1 MKKQDDD
8 LDAIMDQVQ
17 LGEKT
22 EMEGMADQIFKAS
35 TSRTNLTPDEIGMS
49 FSTGIVFNALGMI
62 SHDPTMRFME
72 LKKSQGGW
80 STEKF
85 VQAAG
90 GVQDQRSGGSMG
102 AWMKDRLFTSK

>member
-1 MKKQDDD
+1 MTKDEELDD
-8 LDAIMDQVQ
+8 IVDQVQ
-17 LGEKT
+17 LGET
-22 EMEGMADQIFKAS
+22 SEMEGMANQIFKAS
-35 TSRTNLTPDEIGMS
+35 TSRTNLSADEIGMT
-49 FSTGIVFNALGMI
+49 FSTGIVFSALGMVN
-62 SHDPTMRFME
+62 HDPSLRFME

-102 AWMKDRLFTSK
+102 AWMKDRLFTPK